1 MRLKG
6 KVAIVTGAARGLGKA
21 YALRLA
27 EEGAIVVVSDI
38 LDTMNTK
45 NEIAAKGGEVMAL
58 HVDVSMEK
66 ETQAMARKTIE
77 QYGRIDI
84 LVNNAGIFADINKK
98 PFAEIPLQEWE
109 KLLRIN
115 LTGTFLCCKSVY
127 PQMKKQ
133 GKGKIINVTS
143 STHFFGVPFLAHY
156 VTSKG
161 AIIALTRTL
170 AREAG
175 ADGISVNAIAPGFTI
190 SDAIEGNETFPE
202 QSHQRAVDSRCFKRN
217 ELPEDLVGTIV
228 FLASDDS
235 DFITG
240 QTIVVDGGDAFN

>member
-1 MRLKG
+1 
-6 KVAIVTGAARGLGKA
+6 
-21 YALRLA
+21 
-27 EEGAIVVVSDI
+27 
-38 LDTMNTK
+38 
-45 NEIAAKGGEVMAL
+45 
-58 HVDVSMEK
+58 
-66 ETQAMARKTIE
+66 MARKTIE

-115 LTGTFLCCKSVY
+115 LTGTFLCCNSVY

-175 ADGISVNAIAPGFTI
+175 VDGISVNAIAPGFTI
-190 SDAIEGNETFPE
+190 SDAIEGNETFSE